1 MKILQFLVFFLLA
14 ASGLRQVIDTF
25 RGGDFTSNPTWS
37 GSTDSWG
44 ISQDRIAGPNIS
56 NAYVLK
62 LDVSAGSG
70 TKHLRTQRSG
80 AWGTE
85 LSWGTRIGRRS
96 DSPATSGSHIY
107 VWLWANASGLSA
119 NTTDGYRI
127 RLGDNSGNDEVCLER
142 VDDESATTVI
152 TSSGV
157 ILNNSSDLGFLL
169 RVTRNASSTRTLYTS
184 TLPTANEGGQAAA
197 TTVPSATN
205 TNITQGVRLTVLVP
219 ISTTVLF

>member
-14 ASGLRQVIDTF
+14 TSGLRQVIDTF

-70 TKHLRTQRSG
+70 TKHLSTQRSG

-85 LSWGTRIGRRS
+85 QSWGAWIGRRS
-96 DSPATSGSHIY
+96 NSPATSSNRSY
-107 VWLWANASGLSA
+107 VWLGANASDLSA
-119 NTTDGYRI
+119 NTTDGYQI
-127 RLGDNSGNDEVCLER
+127 RLDDKSGDDEVCLER
-142 VDDESATTVI
+142 VDDGSATIVA
-152 TSSGV
+152 TSSGA
-157 ILNNSSDLGFLL
+157 ILNNTSDLGFWCEWRETLSPPGRCTPPHCRQQMGVGTQQQPSQVLL
-169 RVTRNASSTRTLYTS
+169 IRH
-184 TLPTANEGGQAAA
+184 
-197 TTVPSATN
+197 
-205 TNITQGVRLTVLVP
+205 
-219 ISTTVLF
+219 